1 MILKINNNITKAEVF
16 KLCIYLACLIC
27 KVFFIKYL
35 IIMKKIL
42 HTLCF
47 SLLITSVF
55 SQNTDWTTYYE
66 KSNFLETPRYSE
78 TIEYSKRLADAS
90 NIIKYTTFGKSGQG
104 RDLPLLIVDKNQ
116 NFTIE
121 SVKKSGNAI
130 LFIEAC
136 IHPGESEGK
145 DAGLMLLRDIVIH
158 NKYPDLLDHTTI
170 LFIPIFNTDG
180 HERFSPYSRIN
191 QNGPKEM
198 GWRTTAK
205 NLNLNRDFT
214 KADAVEMQY
223 WLKLYNSW
231 SPDMFID
238 IHTTDGADYQY
249 SMTYAMSNMG
259 EMNKDHTQWQNKYLN
274 SIEENLLTDNVLM
287 FPYVAFRRWHDPRS
301 GLIRRP
307 STPRYSTGYA
317 TYQNRPALLVETHML
332 KDYKTRVD
340 ATYHLLK
347 RTLEFL
353 TTEYTSLKKINKKAD
368 EEAMQLPHK
377 DFILNY
383 NTSQND
389 STTAL
394 FKGVEYDIVQSDLT
408 DDIWVQFSDKP
419 KDYKLV
425 LFDKLIPEAT
435 VKLPEAYIIPA
446 EWSEIIDKLKLH
458 GIEYTLLK
466 EDKEF
471 DISTYKFSSV
481 SFAATPFEG
490 RQMVQNFN
498 LQEIKAKKKFYKGSV
513 IVPVN
518 QRSAKMIAHLLEP
531 QGPDSFL
538 KWGFFNTIFE
548 RKEYVETYVM
558 EKMAREM
565 IKEKP
570 ELLDQYKKAIEENP
584 QIYNNQWAKLYWFY
598 ALTPYWDQQK
608 DIYPIGKIEKL

>member
-1 MILKINNNITKAEVF
+1 
-16 KLCIYLACLIC
+16 
-27 KVFFIKYL
+27 
-35 IIMKKIL
+35 MKKFYIS
-42 HTLCF
+42 T
-47 SLLITSVF
+47 LLILINIIALCQS
-55 SQNTDWTTYYE
+55 NDYLTYYE
-66 KSNFLETPRYSE
+66 KSNFLETPRYKE
-78 TIEYSKRLADAS
+78 TINYSKKLAEAS
-90 NIIKYTTFGKSGQG
+90 EIIKYTTFGKSMQE
-104 RDLPLLIVDKNQ
+104 RDLPLLIVDKNR
-116 NFTIE
+116 NFTVE
-121 SVKKSGNAI
+121 SVKNSGNAI

-158 NKYPDLLDHTTI
+158 NKYPGLLDHTTI

-198 GWRTTAK
+198 GWRTTAQ
-205 NLNLNRDFT
+205 NYNLNRDFT

-223 WLKLYNSW
+223 WLKLFNEW
-231 SPDMFID
+231 LPDMFID

-249 SMTYAMSNMG
+249 SMTYAMSTMG
-259 EMNKDHTQWQNKYLN
+259 EMNQEQTNWQKKYLN
-274 SIEENLLTDNVLM
+274 TIEKKLLKDDVLM

-307 STPRYSTGYA
+307 SSPRYSTGYC

-347 RTLEFL
+347 HTLEFINSDF
-353 TTEYTSLKKINKKAD
+353 EKLKKINNQAD
-368 EEAMQLPHK
+368 IEASNMANKEFVLS
-377 DFILNY
+377 Y
-383 NTSQND
+383 YTSQKD
-389 STTAL
+389 STYVQ

-408 DDIWVQFSDKP
+408 DDIWVQFSNKP
-419 KDYKLV
+419 KEYKIV
-425 LFDKLIPEAT
+425 LFDKLIPST
-435 VKLPEAYIIPA
+435 QVKLPEAYIIPI
-446 EWSEIIDKLKLH
+446 EWSDIIEKLKLH

-466 EDKEF
+466 EDQEF
-471 DISTYKFSSV
+471 DISTYKFSNV
-481 SFAATPFEG
+481 VFANSPFEG
-490 RQMVQNFN
+490 RQMVQSFD
-498 LQEIKAKKKFYKGSV
+498 LQKNKVNKKYLKGSA
-513 IVPVN
+513 IVKVN
-518 QRSAKMIAHLLEP
+518 QRTAKIIAHLLEP

-570 ELLDQYKKAIEENP
+570 ELLDQYKKAIAENP
-584 QIYNNQWAKLYWFY
+584 HIYNNQWAKLFWFY